1 MPEPQRTP
9 LAARHEALGA
19 RMVDFHGWW
28 MPVQYEGIVAE
39 HQHTRTVASAFD
51 VSHMGQ
57 FIFRGEAVAEDLGR
71 IVTCDVASLRVGRCR
86 YGLLLNEGGGIEDD
100 LLVYRL
106 AEREYWL
113 VVNATTREKDAQLVG
128 ERLSCAARFEDAS
141 ERLAMIAIQGP
152 KSRDALRDAVEADLD
167 KLRYYRCLRCRAFG
181 REMLLSRTGYTGELG
196 YELCFDAS
204 DAEAV
209 WDAVLNLPNVKP
221 AGLGARDTLRLE
233 SGMCLYGQDLT
244 PDQTPVEAGL
254 MGVVDLSK
262 DFVGKVALAA
272 RAHEGPRERLIG
284 FEMPGRQAA
293 RHGHEITLGG
303 KPIGLVTSGSFAPS
317 LGHAI
322 GMGYVDPHAAEPG
335 TDLSITVRG
344 KALEARVVIPPF
356 YKDASARA

>member
-1 MPEPQRTP
+1 MTELQRTP
-9 LAARHEALGA
+9 LAACHEALGA

-57 FIFRGEAVAEDLGR
+57 FMFTGEGVAQDLGR
-71 IVTCDVASLRVGRCR
+71 VVTCDVAGLRVGRCR

-100 LLVYRL
+100 LLVYRV
-106 AEREYWL
+106 AEDEYWL
-113 VVNATTREKDAQLVG
+113 IVNASTREKDAQLVR
-128 ERLSCAARFEDAS
+128 ERIPATASFEDAS

-152 KSRDALRDAVEADLD
+152 KSRDALRDVVEADLD
-167 KLRYYRCLRCRAFG
+167 RLRYYRCIRSTAFG

-196 YELCFDAS
+196 YELCFDAN
-204 DAEAV
+204 DAGVV
-209 WDAVLNLPNVKP
+209 WDEVLSLPDVKP

-262 DFVGKVALAA
+262 DFVGKEAVAA
-272 RAHEGPRERLIG
+272 RMADGPRESLIA

-293 RHGHEITLGG
+293 RHGHEITLDS
-303 KPIGLVTSGSFAPS
+303 KPVGHVTSGSFAPS
-317 LGHAI
+317 LGHAV
-322 GMGYVDPHAAEPG
+322 GMGYVAPHATEPG
-335 TDLSITVRG
+335 NALAVNVRS
-344 KALEARVVIPPF
+344 KALEARVVTPPF
-356 YKDASARA
+356 YNDGSARV